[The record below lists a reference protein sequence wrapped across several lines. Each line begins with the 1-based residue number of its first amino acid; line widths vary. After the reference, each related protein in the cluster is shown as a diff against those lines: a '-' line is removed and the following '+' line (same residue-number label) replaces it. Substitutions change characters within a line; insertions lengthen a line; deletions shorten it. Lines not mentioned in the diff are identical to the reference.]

1 MVEMLNLM
9 LCVCRHSNKIVYFSS
24 DSFYLLTVR
33 QALSQKVDIYMLQ
46 EELGVRSSYNN
57 MIA

>member
-1 MVEMLNLM
+1 MLNLM